1 MKKELKQIL
10 NFITSNDEQE
20 FKDFDIFETNQYVIN
35 EYYNYI
41 KLLLILINDNY
52 DNKLN
57 GQQLKEKLFEK
68 LKTKNFIYVRDY
80 LYYIYIEK
88 KEEFKV
94 VEKIDIINELLKNSP
109 KLLKF
114 NETLKICKFAAFS
127 NYLIKEIISYAN
139 NLKDTIELKYRA
151 ENLLDIVME
160 KIDKMKK
167 RNTLKSAKKSSYK

>member
-1 MKKELKQIL
+1 M

-41 KLLLILINDNY
+41 KLLLILINENY

-68 LKTKNFIYVRDY
+68 LKSKNLIYVRDY

-88 KEEFKV
+88 KEEFKI

-109 KLLKF
+109 KLLNF
-114 NETLKICKFAAFS
+114 NETLKICKFAAF
-127 NYLIKEIISYAN
+127 
-139 NLKDTIELKYRA
+139 
-151 ENLLDIVME
+151 
-160 KIDKMKK
+160 
-167 RNTLKSAKKSSYK
+167 